1 MPGPVTKEAK
11 NPLLV
16 EDQAWDVRWDN
27 TYITARYDH
36 VMKKTR
42 LWWNSQLTCK
52 GDGTTTISPKDQCG
66 HPTWHSTKAF
76 EGYWPQQ
83 DSLKGGLLYAE
94 ADAEGVAFT
103 KPELRII
110 PGMAYDT
117 KQKKNVVFSNT
128 SNILLQAYADPNRGV
143 IYDTHDTNASRR
155 YKAFGSFWKD
165 GQWGKQKGDCARPK
179 QAKDGDVWPAC
190 TNIGVAYSSD
200 GIHFD
205 HAMDETAFQ
214 PGNQPG
220 TRDIGQDDGA
230 LDLALWCAPANAPLG
245 GPGPGLTRTVC
256 VSLQG

>member
-1 MPGPVTKEAK
+1 MTVGRSLT
-11 NPLLV
+11 
-16 EDQAWDVRWDN
+16 
-27 TYITARYDH
+27 
-36 VMKKTR
+36 TR
-42 LWWNSQLTCK
+42 CCAGRWNSQLTCK

-76 EGYWPQQ
+76 QGYWPQQ

-103 KPELRII
+103 KPELPII

-143 IYDTHDTNASRR
+143 IYDTHDANASRR

-230 LDLALWCAPANAPLG
+230 LDLALWCPPPPPPPHPPTRPPARARPAVWTCCLDLARMLAMKTFN
-245 GPGPGLTRTVC
+245 
-256 VSLQG
+256 